1 MTAGTTSLTPPPDP
15 ATRSA
20 DAADPQAVSD
30 SRPGHDPEAHGASA
44 APLRPSA
51 ALPVAFHGLPRAIP
65 HRGYWW
71 RPLVAAVVAAVTYL
85 AMFLVLILVSLV
97 VPAVWPGLDISAELT
112 DPLNPLDQFVSLG
125 MLALMLPAV
134 LIGTRVGYGRAGIA
148 HSVIGRF
155 RWGLLGRAAIVVVPV
170 YLLINVGVNLVLARD
185 DLVVPALDATVLAA
199 WVIAL
204 VLAPLQSAAEEYVFR
219 VLPLQ
224 ALGTWLRWPIVGI
237 LLPVPLF
244 VLGHGYDWLGQID
257 IALFALTMG
266 LLAWKTGG
274 IEIPVLLH
282 AANNTTLFALA
293 PLIPGFTEQGEV
305 TVPGFLLA
313 TAPMLLLA
321 AGIWWWFSRREGL
334 GVREPRRGA
343 PSRR

>member
-1 MTAGTTSLTPPPDP
+1 MSAGTTSLTPPPHP
-15 ATRSA
+15 APRHP
-20 DAADPQAVSD
+20 DAADPQAVSG
-30 SRPGHDPEAHGASA
+30 SLPGHDPEGDGASA
-44 APLRPSA
+44 APRRPGA
-51 ALPVAFHGLPRAIP
+51 ALPVAFHRLPRAIP

-71 RPLVAAVVAAVTYL
+71 RPLVAVVVAAVAYL
-85 AMFLVLILVSLV
+85 VMFLVLLVVSLV
-97 VPAVWPGLDISAELT
+97 VPVAWPGLEISAEMT
-112 DPLNPLDQFVSLG
+112 DPLNPLDQFISLG

-134 LIGTRVGYGRAGIA
+134 LLGTLAGYGRVGIA

-170 YLLINVGVNLVLARD
+170 YLLVNVGVNLVLARN
-185 DLVVPALDATVLAA
+185 DLVVPALEATVLVA
-199 WVIAL
+199 WGLAL

-224 ALGTWLRWPIVGI
+224 VLGTWLRWPIVGI

-244 VLGHGYDWLGQID
+244 VLGHGYDWLGQVD
-257 IALFALTMG
+257 IALFAVTMG

-282 AANNTTLFALA
+282 AVNNTTLFALA

-313 TAPMLLLA
+313 TVPMLLLSV
-321 AGIWWWFSRREGL
+321 GIWWWFSQREGL
-334 GVREPRRGA
+334 GVWEPRRGT